1 MGGNHFPP
9 PRNHLPPYAQLD
21 LIHGRSI
28 PRAVSLNLLA
38 YGRGQTDTAGACFDS
53 DGKTEEFPSI
63 RSYGFI
69 VSVPRRGSLLHRLN
83 SRPTCLHNLGEIS
96 NVFLLES
103 FLAGLGELRVQDRF
117 NPLKVQPK
125 RAWFLARGRETA
137 RQQFAQPLTGLVQL
151 GFGIPNRA
159 AQNPRDLIV
168 LISLNVVQN

>member
-1 MGGNHFPP
+1 MGG
-9 PRNHLPPYAQLD
+9 
-21 LIHGRSI
+21 
-28 PRAVSLNLLA
+28 
-38 YGRGQTDTAGACFDS
+38 
-53 DGKTEEFPSI
+53 GKPTPLVLVSI
-63 RSYGFI
+63 RMARQKS
-69 VSVPRRGSLLHRLN
+69 SPRYTRMVLSSACPAAEAYCTA

-96 NVFLLES
+96 NVFLLKS

-117 NPLKVQPK
+117 NPLKVRPK